1 MNPSNTNKVTTIG
14 ILGSG
19 QLGRMLTVASSQL
32 GLRTHIF
39 APDAKDSPAGEIA
52 HYTTTADYDDK
63 IALTSF
69 AKSVDVVTSEFEN
82 VPASVMNFLSD
93 HCPVSPGYLALHTA
107 QHRIREKT
115 LAQELGIATPRFWPI
130 NTLSELKS
138 TMRDYMLPCI
148 LKKCTLGYD
157 GKGQVSI
164 KPGDNLD
171 AAFESLGTKDAILEE
186 RVNFTAEASF
196 LIARNA
202 QGDISHYP
210 GTLNNH
216 NKGILAKSTAPAPL
230 SDEIIAEG
238 RNAVERLAES
248 LELFG
253 LLALETFI
261 TLEGKLL
268 FNEIAPRPH
277 NSFHWSIEGC
287 ATSQFT
293 QLARLLSGM
302 PFGATHTY
310 GTWQMDNLIGE
321 DMAKLPEILL
331 SSGIHV
337 HIYGKNEI
345 KTGRKMGH
353 TNRLISK

>member
-238 RNAVERLAES
+238 HNSPISSNDPSCHAEVNVIRKAARVLENYRLDETS
-248 LELFG
+248 LYV
-253 LLALETFI
+253 
-261 TLEGKLL
+261 TLEPCIMCCGAL
-268 FNEIAPRPH
+268 IHAR
-277 NSFHWSIEGC
+277 IE
-287 ATSQFT
+287 
-293 QLARLLSGM
+293 
-302 PFGATHTY
+302 
-310 GTWQMDNLIGE
+310 NLIFSTLDPKSG
-321 DMAKLPEILL
+321 AVVSNGSLL
-331 SSGIHV
+331 DSDFVNHKVNFSHGPL
-337 HIYGKNEI
+337 KNESSELL
-345 KTGRKMGH
+345 KRFFKEK
-353 TNRLISK
+353 RL